1 MRKLLKLFNYSVST
15 GSSRLHES
23 AHVLHK
29 SYIEEFA
36 NHFAQEVSRNVAEMH
51 LEVAENSIPSTVSK
65 YSNFT
70 YII

>member
-51 LEVAENSIPSTVSK
+51 WKMQKIQYPVQYQNIQ
-65 YSNFT
+65 
-70 YII
+70 I